1 MKYIDDFCYAKEA
14 NMWYNQIDAFCK
26 DEWDIEEETG
36 KYIKHIL
43 YTLWYAKR
51 HLSAEQHR
59 KVKKSACILSCY

>member
-1 MKYIDDFCYAKEA
+1 
-14 NMWYNQIDAFCK
+14 MWYNQIDAFCK

-43 YTLWYAKR
+43 YTLRYAKR

-59 KVKKSACILSCY
+59 KVKKSSLYP